1 MAEMKDMNEGTSWE
15 EPSEADKELCAFV
28 IQHCDRWRDSRD
40 ENYLEYWK
48 EYERIF
54 RGIWA
59 DEDKT
64 RESERSRLISPAT
77 QQAVETRHAEIMEA
91 IFGNGEFFDIKDDV
105 RDYNNNPMD
114 VEALKIQLKEDLE
127 KHKIRKS
134 IDQIELMAEIYG
146 TGIGEIIV
154 KQEKEFVPATMP
166 MPGMEQ
172 AAYGVQEREYF
183 CVKVN
188 PVNPKNFLI
197 DPNATSIDDAMG
209 CAVEKFVSI
218 HKVVEGMEKGIY
230 RKVDIGPAGNDDDL
244 EVTQEVVQYQD
255 DKVKLLT
262 YYGLVP
268 REYLEQLENEG
279 EEVVD
284 LFPEESTADTY
295 SDLVEAIVV
304 IANDGLLLKAE
315 KNPYMMQDRPVL
327 AYQDDTV
334 PNRFWGR
341 GTVEKAYNMQKAID
355 AQLRSHLDSLA
366 LTTAP
371 MIAMD
376 ATRLPRGSKFE
387 VKPGKAIL
395 TNGNPAE
402 ILFPFKFGQTS
413 PENFATSKEFERMLL
428 MATGTLDSQG
438 VVSQASR
445 DASGAGMSMAMAG
458 IIKKYKRTLTNF
470 QEDFMVP
477 LIKKAAYRYM
487 QFDPERYPSVD
498 MQFIPTATLGIMARE
513 YEQQQ
518 LIGLLQTLGPD
529 TPVLPII
536 LKGIIANSS
545 LSNRAE
551 MEQALTQ
558 MSQPNPEQQQMQ
570 QVQAQLAMQTQ
581 QAQIKQLDASAAK
594 DMADAQK
601 TMVEAQLAPKEVEAK
616 VLSAVS
622 RNLPDEDNAAN
633 AEFDRR
639 VKIAE
644 LMLKEADLKNNTK
657 IVELQMADKVA
668 TIGKAEEDFLN
679 NLTEKL
685 SNNG

>member
-1 MAEMKDMNEGTSWE
+1 MAENMDMNEGTQWE
-15 EPSEADKELCAFV
+15 EPSEADKELSAFV
-28 IQHCDRWRDSRD
+28 VQHCDRWRDSRD
-40 ENYLEYWK
+40 ENYLEDWK

-54 RGIWA
+54 RGVWA
-59 DEDKT
+59 SEDRT

-91 IFGNGEFFDIKDDV
+91 IFGNGEFFDIKDDIM
-105 RDYNNNPMD
+105 DYNGNPMD
-114 VEALKIQLKEDLE
+114 VQAMRALLMEDLTAN
-127 KHKIRKS
+127 KIRKS
-134 IDQIELMAEIYG
+134 VDQIELMAEIYG
-146 TGIGEIIV
+146 TGIGEIMV
-154 KQEKEFVPATMP
+154 KNETEYVPSTQP
-166 MPGMEQ
+166 IPGSTQ
-172 AAYGVQEREYF
+172 AAYGVTEKEYF
-183 CVKVN
+183 CVKIN

-197 DPNATSIDDAMG
+197 DPNATSIEDAMG
-209 CAVEKFVSI
+209 VAIEKFVSI
-218 HKVVEGMEKGIY
+218 HKVVEGMERGIY

-279 EEVVD
+279 DEVVD
-284 LFPEESTADTY
+284 LFPEDSTADTY

-315 KNPYMMQDRPVL
+315 RNPYMMKDRPVV

-376 ATRLPRGSKFE
+376 ATRLPRGAKFE
-387 VKPGKAIL
+387 VRPGKAIL

-402 ILFPFKFGQTS
+402 IMMPFKFGQTS
-413 PENFATSKEFERMLL
+413 PESAATARDFERMLL

-438 VVSQASR
+438 MVTQATR
-445 DASGAGMSMAMAG
+445 DSSGAGMSMAVSG

-477 LIKKAAYRYM
+477 LIKKVAFRYM

-498 MQFIPTATLGIMARE
+498 MKFIPTATLGIMARE

-518 LIGLLQTLGPD
+518 LIGLLQTLGPN

-551 MEQALTQ
+551 MEAALEQ
-558 MSQPNPEQQQMQ
+558 MSQPNPEAQQLQ
-570 QVQAQLAMQTQ
+570 QAQAQLALQTQ

-601 TMVEAQLAPKEVEAK
+601 TMVEAQLAPQEVEAK

-622 RNLPDEDNAAN
+622 RNLPSQDDEAN
-633 AEFDRR
+633 REFDRR
-639 VKIAE
+639 VKIAD
-644 LMLKEADLKNNTK
+644 LMLKEADIKNKSK
-657 IVELQMADKVA
+657 IVELQMSEKAA
-668 TIGKAEEDFLN
+668 TIGKTEEDFLN

-685 SNNG
+685 SSNG

>member
-1 MAEMKDMNEGTSWE
+1 MAEMQDNNEGVQFEQPTD
-15 EPSEADKELCAFV
+15 ADRELTAFV
-28 IQHCDRWRDSRD
+28 VQHCDRWRDNRD
-40 ENYLEYWK
+40 QNYLEDWL

-54 RGIWA
+54 RGVWA
-59 DEDKT
+59 SEDRT
-64 RESERSRLISPAT
+64 RDSERSRLISPAT

-91 IFGNGEFFDIKDDV
+91 VFGNGEFFDIKDDIK
-105 RDYNNNPMD
+105 DYNGDPMD
-114 VEALKIQLKEDLE
+114 VQALKALLKEDLE
-127 KHKIRKS
+127 RHKIRKS

-146 TGIGEIIV
+146 TGIGEIMV
-154 KQEKEFVPATMP
+154 KNEIEYTPATQP
-166 MPGMEQ
+166 IPGSTQ
-172 AAYGVQEREYF
+172 AAYGVTEKEYF

-209 CAVEKFVSI
+209 VAIEKFVSI

-230 RKVDIGPAGNDDDL
+230 RKVDIGPSGNDDDL
-244 EVTQEVVQYQD
+244 EVTQETVQYQD
-255 DKVKLLT
+255 DKVKILT

-268 REYLEQLENEG
+268 REYLEELESLD
-279 EEVVD
+279 EEMVN
-284 LFPEESTADTY
+284 LFPEDSTADSY

-315 KNPYMMQDRPVL
+315 RNPYMMKDRPVV

-376 ATRLPRGSKFE
+376 ATRLPRGAKFE
-387 VKPGKAIL
+387 VRPGKAIL

-402 ILFPFKFGQTS
+402 IMMPFKFGQTS

-438 VVSQASR
+438 MVTQATR
-445 DASGAGMSMAMAG
+445 DSSGAGMSMAVSG

-477 LIKKAAYRYM
+477 LIKKAAFRYM

-498 MQFIPTATLGIMARE
+498 MKFIPTATLGIMARE

-536 LKGIIANSS
+536 LKGIVANSS

-558 MSQPNPEQQQMQ
+558 MSQPNPEQQQMAQ
-570 QVQAQLAMQTQ
+570 MAAQAQMEQAQAQTQ
-581 QAQIKQLDASAAK
+581 ALQARAAR
-594 DMADAQK
+594 DTAEAQK
-601 TMVEAQLAPKEVEAK
+601 TQVEAQLMPEEIQAK
-616 VLSAVS
+616 IISSLST
-622 RNLPDEDNAAN
+622 NIKTEDSDR
-633 AEFDRR
+633 EFQQRA
-639 VKIAE
+639 KIAE
-644 LMLKEADLKNNTK
+644 LMIKEADISNRKN
-657 IVELQMADKVA
+657 IVELQMKNSE
-668 TIGKAEEDFLN
+668 KA
-679 NLTEKL
+679 
-685 SNNG
+685 